1 MFERIKEFFVEHS
14 IKFLSLLCGCLI
26 WFGVV
31 SREEAR
37 TEIELPIRIMNL
49 QDNMALVNPLPLS
62 LNVQLESSAINLINL
77 KLNRSARLEIDLK
90 DMPLGLSKITSERIN
105 FVSPSIPDIK
115 MLHYSQTNLLSV
127 ELDSRIEQKIPIQPK
142 IHVSAALGFTLL
154 GKPIVMPDSVYI
166 SGARSSIAKIKQ
178 IPTTETYITNLK
190 WSNSL
195 PIKLDLSSLNSTVSV
210 LDTSLFVQVQ
220 IEPLDHKIFS
230 DIPVRMIG
238 NFDRDIYSLSPSR
251 ADVEVT
257 GGREMLSKIN
267 PQDINLYI
275 AFSRFSIEDSDE
287 LKPIVH
293 IPYPINN
300 WQIFPEKFRL
310 VEVAKNDEDDEF

>member
-37 TEIELPIRIMNL
+37 TEIELPVRIMNL
-49 QDNMALVNPLPLS
+49 QNNMALVNPLPLT
-62 LNVQLESSAINLINL
+62 LHTQLEGSAINLISL
-77 KLNRSARLEIDLK
+77 RLNRSARLEIDLK
-90 DMPLGLSKITSERIN
+90 DIPLGYSKISSERIG

-115 MLHYSQTNLLSV
+115 MLQYSQANLLGI
-127 ELDSRIEQKIPIQPK
+127 ELDARIEQKIPVQPK
-142 IHVSAALGFTLL
+142 LHVSAAPGFTLL
-154 GKPIVMPDSVYI
+154 GKPIIMPDSVYI
-166 SGARSSIAKIKQ
+166 SGARSAIAKIKQ
-178 IPTTETYITNLK
+178 MPTEEIFITNLK
-190 WSNSL
+190 WNNSL
-195 PIKLDLSSLNSTVSV
+195 PIKLDLSSLNSTVSI

-220 IEPLDHKIFS
+220 IEPLAHRIFS
-230 DIPVRMIG
+230 SIPVRLIG
-238 NFDRDIYSLSPSR
+238 NFDRSLYLLSPSI

-257 GGREMLSKIN
+257 GGKEMLSKIN

-293 IPYPINN
+293 IPYPVNS
-300 WQIFPEKFRL
+300 WQILPEKFRL
-310 VEVAKNDEDDEF
+310 IEATNNDEEDEF